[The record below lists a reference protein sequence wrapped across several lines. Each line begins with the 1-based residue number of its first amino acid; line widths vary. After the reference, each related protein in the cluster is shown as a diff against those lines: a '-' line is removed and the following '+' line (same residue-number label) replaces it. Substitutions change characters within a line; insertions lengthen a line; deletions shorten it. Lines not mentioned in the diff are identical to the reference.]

1 MDARALQGRR
11 GSAPRVAGAGG
22 RSGPNA
28 PHPVLAL
35 QRAAGNRAV
44 VAVLS
49 RSGAPVVQ
57 RKAAGT
63 AKSVALRG

>member
-11 GSAPRVAGAGG
+11 GSAPGVAGAGP
-22 RSGPNA
+22 RSRPNA

-44 VAVLS
+44 AAVLS
-49 RSGAPVVQ
+49 RSAAPVVQ

-63 AKSVALRG
+63 AKSWRWRG

>member
-1 MDARALQGRR
+1 LFFRWKLR
-11 GSAPRVAGAGG
+11 GG
-22 RSGPNA
+22 
-28 PHPVLAL
+28 L

-63 AKSVALRG
+63 AKSVALARLKKEFGITAVR